1 MSLPLLKAL
10 TKYYKLVN
18 MAAVDPT
25 TVIPPELDF
34 VPGPRDDLESIIWV
48 LTYAFML
55 RHQESLQGLRK
66 AHYKR
71 DVHQFHGS
79 LSYSGLAKERNIMVF
94 HGSNAFADEPEEWF
108 PDPTQCRWFRRAITL
123 VESQLKP
130 SSDGSIKYIAFDT
143 FDALCDEFINDE

>member
-66 AHYKR
+66 APTNAMFTSFMVAYLILDSPR
-71 DVHQFHGS
+71 SAILWCSMVPMLS
-79 LSYSGLAKERNIMVF
+79 LTNLKNGFQTPL
-94 HGSNAFADEPEEWF
+94 NA
-108 PDPTQCRWFRRAITL
+108 
-123 VESQLKP
+123 
-130 SSDGSIKYIAFDT
+130 DGSGAR
-143 FDALCDEFINDE
+143 